1 MSAIPEDI
9 REKARQLY
17 WLDGPPQ
24 EVMLAI
30 ARALLTERERC
41 ALIADGF
48 KCGSCGM
55 DGKAGDAIRS
65 QSLNT

>member
-17 WLDGPPQ
+17 WLNGPPIDI
-24 EVMLAI
+24 MCAI
-30 ARALLTERERC
+30 AAALLTERERC